1 LPPGEDS
8 LDVPVV
14 LRLQLGFA
22 TARMHGRILDPV
34 HNPRSDR
41 HLRWARILRPFLGGY
56 VRRLIRR
63 LQLEPVKAAE
73 KRMRVRLERRSV
85 P

>member
-1 LPPGEDS
+1 L

-22 TARMHGRILDPV
+22 TARMHGRIPDPV
-34 HNPRSDR
+34 DHPRSDR

-56 VRRLIRR
+56 VRRLMRR
-63 LQLEPVKAAE
+63 LQLEPVKAQAE